1 MMESARATG
10 RWVWLERSWHDVR
23 YGCRLLAASPGF
35 ASIAVLSLAI
45 GIGANC
51 AIFSFADAL
60 LLRPL
65 PVARPGDVFTV
76 GSNSSVEA
84 FGISSL
90 VSSYPDFV
98 DIRDRAT
105 SLDGLVAFRYVT
117 VGVAIDPDA
126 APRVRTGVMA
136 SSNLFT
142 VMGVEPTIGRSFRPE
157 EDQVPGRDAVVVLG
171 RTMWEQEFA
180 SDQAVLGRRIRINGE
195 PFTIVGVAPPGF
207 TGLDQLVRSDFFVP
221 LMMSSRLINDPKAAS
236 LNTRDTRTL
245 TLKGR
250 LGAGVSQASA
260 QSELTAIAADLE
272 RAYPDTNRN
281 RRFTIRTELQARVAQ
296 DPPDTMLLGMLFT
309 LALAVL
315 LVACANVAGLLTSR
329 APARAREIALR
340 LAIGAGRAR
349 LVRQLVT
356 ESLLIALAGGVLGLA
371 VGYAGMTLFR
381 QIEIPTDLPIALAFR
396 LDRRALVFS
405 LIVAVGSAVISGL
418 VPAIQATRTDLTAI
432 IKAADSVVPGRRR
445 RWGRAVLVAA
455 QVAISVVLLAVAMF
469 MYRGF
474 GAQLANGPGYRTDHL
489 LMMGFDTALLRYT
502 GVQSRQFFERVAE
515 QARAV
520 PGVKSVTLSTS
531 VPMLNDSISGVTVVP
546 EGFQFPPGRDNAS
559 VLASSVDEHYFDTM
573 ALTILQGRNFRI
585 DDGVNAPRVAIVN
598 QQFAR
603 HYWPNQDPIGKRF
616 RLVDRDN
623 AWVEVVGLA
632 QTSKYVFIAE
642 PPTEFV
648 YLPYRQQQPQ
658 RMMML
663 AQSVGDPSTL
673 AGPLRDVVRRLDGN
687 LPVSGVRTMEALYEM
702 RATRIFSVLITL
714 IGSMGLMGLGLAIV
728 GLYGLTAYAVGRRT
742 REIGIRMAVGA
753 DPAALVRMVLR
764 QGLGLALVGLG
775 IGVVASV
782 GAGRLL
788 QAAFPTGGDQ
798 GDIVALLLVIPVVLA
813 VTFLA
818 AYVPARQAS
827 RVDPIL
833 ALRQD

>member
-1 MMESARATG
+1 MKSG
-10 RWVWLERSWHDVR
+10 SWVWLERSWHDVR
-23 YGCRLLAASPGF
+23 YGARLLAASPGF
-35 ASIAVLSLAI
+35 TSIAVLSLAI

-84 FGISSL
+84 FGISNL
-90 VSSYPDFV
+90 VSSYPDYV
-98 DIRDRAT
+98 DIRDRAG

-136 SSNLFT
+136 SGNLFA

-171 RTMWEQEFA
+171 RTMWEQEFGA
-180 SDQAVLGRRIRINGE
+180 DQGVLGRGIRLNGE

-207 TGLDQLVRSDFFVP
+207 TGLDPFLRSDFFVP
-221 LMMSSRLINDPKAAS
+221 IMMSSRLINDPKAAS
-236 LNTRDTRTL
+236 LDARDMRTL

-250 LGAGVSQASA
+250 LRAGASQAGA
-260 QSELTAIAADLE
+260 QSELTSIGADLE

-281 RRFTIRTELQARVAQ
+281 RRFIIRTELQARFAQ
-296 DPPDTMLLGMLFT
+296 DPPDAMLLGMLFT

-340 LAIGAGRAR
+340 LAIGAGRGR
-349 LVRQLVT
+349 LVRQLIT
-356 ESLLIALAGGVLGLA
+356 ESLLIALAGGLLGLA

-381 QIEIPTDLPIALAFR
+381 QIEIPSDLPIALAFR

-405 LIVAVGSAVISGL
+405 LIVAVGSAVLFGL
-418 VPAIQATRTDLTAI
+418 VPAIQATRTDLTAVM
-432 IKAADSVVPGRRR
+432 KAGDSVAPGRRR

-502 GVQSRQFFERVAE
+502 RVQSQQFFEQVAE
-515 QARAV
+515 RARAV

-531 VPMLNDSISGVTVVP
+531 VPMLNDSIGGETVVP
-546 EGFQFPPGRDNAS
+546 EGFQFPPGRDNVS
-559 VLASSVDEHYFDTM
+559 VLAARVDEHYFDTM

-585 DDGVNAPRVAIVN
+585 EDSVNAPLVAIVN

-603 HYWPNQDPIGKRF
+603 HYWPNQDPIAKRF

-632 QTSKYVFIAE
+632 QTSKYIFIAE

-663 AQSVGDPSTL
+663 VQSAGDPAALS
-673 AGPLRDVVRRLDGN
+673 APLREVVRGLDAN

-702 RATRIFSVLITL
+702 RATRIFRVLITL
-714 IGSMGLMGLGLAIV
+714 VGSMGLMGLGLAIV
-728 GLYGLTAYAVGRRT
+728 GLYGLIAYAVGRRT
-742 REIGIRMAVGA
+742 REIGIRMAIGA
-753 DPAALVRMVLR
+753 DHAAVVRMVLR
-764 QGLGLALVGLG
+764 QGLVLATVGLG

-788 QAAFPTGGDQ
+788 EAAFPTGSDQ
-798 GDIVALLLVIPVVLA
+798 GDIVTLFLVIPVVLA

-833 ALRQD
+833 ALRHD